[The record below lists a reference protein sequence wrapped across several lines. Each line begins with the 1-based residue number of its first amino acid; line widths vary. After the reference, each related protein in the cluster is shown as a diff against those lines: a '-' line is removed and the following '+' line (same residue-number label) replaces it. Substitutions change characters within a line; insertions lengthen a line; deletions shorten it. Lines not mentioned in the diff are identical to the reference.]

1 MVIIMENIPQRSF
14 ERNMNHNYL
23 ILSRCDFFG
32 NSKEGQN
39 DYRERMLLDNKI
51 KGLLPVSSQKLNG
64 VSRYYYEINSFQSL
78 DRLLEKN
85 ELDYNGIY
93 GLLKGC
99 VEVFD
104 ELEKY
109 LLCGDQI
116 ILKPEFI
123 YMHAEKMEPHFVYDL
138 EYSGDVRSEFAHLI
152 ENLLPKIKHE
162 DENAVML
169 AYQVYRYT
177 RNPNYVLFDIKD
189 MLFDGGKNG
198 TAECEDM
205 SKDYNYNDDRCF
217 EYKNNNQNHINN
229 INQTDISKQDIIK
242 PQISKEK
249 PEIRSNT
256 KKNTKP
262 NKQKTKNKCGADVI
276 GLVIC
281 ILIAIAAG
289 TIILGIEVLAVFK
302 IPQQQE
308 LYLFGALAMSVMAA
322 VIFISSLIK
331 KKRQDRQIMELQEQE
346 EPDIVQENDG
356 LYKNISK
363 RSDIQ
368 DNTTSQNN
376 ISQNKKESISSQNKQ
391 INYFGNDTV
400 CLMDEELP
408 GYCMHKLRGEVNG
421 KEIDVPL
428 NNLPMTIGKLSG
440 LVDFVINDSAVSK
453 MHARIEEHNGQIF
466 ISDLN
471 STNGTIK
478 NGEPIAINKE
488 VELQT
493 GDKIVFGRTSF
504 TFC

>member
-177 RNPNYVLFDIKD
+177 RNPNYVLFDIKE
-189 MLFDGGKNG
+189 L
-198 TAECEDM
+198 
-205 SKDYNYNDDRCF
+205 SY
-217 EYKNNNQNHINN
+217 H
-229 INQTDISKQDIIK
+229 
-242 PQISKEK
+242 
-249 PEIRSNT
+249 
-256 KKNTKP
+256 
-262 NKQKTKNKCGADVI
+262 
-276 GLVIC
+276 
-281 ILIAIAAG
+281 
-289 TIILGIEVLAVFK
+289 EV
-302 IPQQQE
+302 
-308 LYLFGALAMSVMAA
+308 
-322 VIFISSLIK
+322 
-331 KKRQDRQIMELQEQE
+331 
-346 EPDIVQENDG
+346 
-356 LYKNISK
+356 
-363 RSDIQ
+363 
-368 DNTTSQNN
+368 
-376 ISQNKKESISSQNKQ
+376 
-391 INYFGNDTV
+391 
-400 CLMDEELP
+400 
-408 GYCMHKLRGEVNG
+408 
-421 KEIDVPL
+421 
-428 NNLPMTIGKLSG
+428 
-440 LVDFVINDSAVSK
+440 
-453 MHARIEEHNGQIF
+453 
-466 ISDLN
+466 
-471 STNGTIK
+471 
-478 NGEPIAINKE
+478 
-488 VELQT
+488 
-493 GDKIVFGRTSF
+493 
-504 TFC
+504 